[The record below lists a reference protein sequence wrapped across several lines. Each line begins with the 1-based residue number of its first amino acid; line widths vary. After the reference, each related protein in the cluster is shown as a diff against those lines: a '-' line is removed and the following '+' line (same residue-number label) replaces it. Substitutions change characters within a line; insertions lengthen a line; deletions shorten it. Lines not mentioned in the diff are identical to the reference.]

1 MSSLAKMMDYEIEIN
16 KINEINDAIE
26 MLEEKNAY
34 YWLEI
39 LKKVN
44 FDIMCINKIFNADIE
59 KLKNKENDTKNVI
72 KDIEK
77 SILNLEDMDRNKIN
91 NIKIVINKKIKKF
104 DVASMEEIKNL
115 EKNKNKKSIHKEKVW
130 HRAKNVKKWRK

>member
-1 MSSLAKMMDYEIEIN
+1 M
-16 KINEINDAIE
+16 
-26 MLEEKNAY
+26 
-34 YWLEI
+34 
-39 LKKVN
+39 
-44 FDIMCINKIFNADIE
+44 
-59 KLKNKENDTKNVI
+59 I

-115 EKNKNKKSIHKEKVW
+115 EKNKNKKSIHKEKV
-130 HRAKNVKKWRK
+130 

>member
-1 MSSLAKMMDYEIEIN
+1 M
-16 KINEINDAIE
+16 
-26 MLEEKNAY
+26 
-34 YWLEI
+34 
-39 LKKVN
+39 
-44 FDIMCINKIFNADIE
+44 
-59 KLKNKENDTKNVI
+59 I

-115 EKNKNKKSIHKEKVW
+115 EKKQE
-130 HRAKNVKKWRK
+130 